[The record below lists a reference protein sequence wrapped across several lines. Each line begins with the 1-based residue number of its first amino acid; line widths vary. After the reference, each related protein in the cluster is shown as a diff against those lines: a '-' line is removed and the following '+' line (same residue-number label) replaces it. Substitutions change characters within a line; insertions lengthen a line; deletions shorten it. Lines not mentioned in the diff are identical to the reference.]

1 MVNGEVSQ
9 RTLRKWLILCRLL
22 EMKALCACK
31 TDERTVNGNIRAG
44 ESLPRNVEDEKSP
57 ENMGRVGKEWVK
69 HGSIL
74 DGASRK
80 RISKVFWPRSK
91 NWFQW
96 RKYKIFRI
104 WYLYNIYWL
113 EVHLILHVWFYGSY
127 CVIYFNLMKKLDL
140 DCVTSRFSPYSDNW

>member
-1 MVNGEVSQ
+1 
-9 RTLRKWLILCRLL
+9 
-22 EMKALCACK
+22 MKALCACK

-57 ENMGRVGKEWVK
+57 ENMGRVGKERVK

-91 NWFQW
+91 NWFQ
-96 RKYKIFRI
+96 
-104 WYLYNIYWL
+104 
-113 EVHLILHVWFYGSY
+113 
-127 CVIYFNLMKKLDL
+127 
-140 DCVTSRFSPYSDNW
+140 